1 MESIKNTYRRSMTY
15 YQNLSDDARMQFL
28 VRALYNNKKRAP
40 KAKIIKLY
48 KEGLK
53 VKSVDEGR
61 LSALIDCLVEN
72 GTILL
77 DVDMYYLPNTTIAK
91 LEQEDRLSE
100 TRKDAIIE
108 KYFGGTFSSKE
119 NIKAWLQIATV
130 KFFES
135 FSNSWISDLSRREQ
149 CVNSKR
155 DDIIKQIDNRTKSL
169 DFIENRDKKTLS
181 GRFFEFITSDDPMVN
196 NFLWEYGTAAFS
208 VHLIKNTEGAD
219 ELTLDLFENS
229 VCLLDTNV
237 LIDIALE
244 TDEDHEA
251 LDVLSEIFEVLKVRV
266 CTLGITR
273 DEYYN
278 KIASKHEEVSK
289 LLDGNFRKLLHKS
302 SDQFMQAARGRSC
315 SRPEDYEAMFTSLG
329 VVPGSI
335 CENVPINSFDEDEGL
350 KKAIETWVGDDSV
363 RTSYNSIY
371 VSQHGK
377 NKGDTQL
384 SHDIGLLAASDY
396 IAKSQK
402 VFVLS
407 TDSTLNVYAKQQPFE
422 ELPLAIRL
430 DTLINILAVKKGAA
444 INRMTSFQDLF
455 ANIIRSGFM
464 PQTETF
470 ETRDLAYIHDKE
482 AQVGSLDEY
491 SIEEMART
499 VKRMRISD
507 RPEKEILKY
516 ITRTFQGEKMKVID
530 DLDAMT
536 IKYNKERE
544 ENRSYANEVSRMD
557 SVIEMAITEK
567 AQETYKKRFVW
578 TIIWGVLFLLG
589 IPLLIVLLVKGVNLL
604 NGNSLSN
611 SAIYIDIIT
620 SIVSDAI
627 FGCFWWI
634 PKVRHYVQNKV
645 SIIEQ
650 LEDSIRADYYK
661 KASKS
666 K

>member
-1 MESIKNTYRRSMTY
+1 MDY

-40 KAKIIKLY
+40 KHKIIELY

-53 VKSVDEGR
+53 VKSVDEER
-61 LSALIDCLVEN
+61 LSGLIDYLVDN

-77 DVDMYYLPNTTIAK
+77 EVDMYFLPQSTIAS
-91 LEQEDRLSE
+91 LQQEDQISKDR
-100 TRKDAIIE
+100 RDAIID
-108 KYFGGTFSSKE
+108 KYFGGTFSPKDE
-119 NIKAWLQIATV
+119 IKDWLQIATV

-149 CVNSKR
+149 SVNSKR

-169 DFIENRDKKTLS
+169 GFIDSRDKKTLS
-181 GRFFEFITSDDPMVN
+181 ARFFEFITSPDPMVN
-196 NFLWEYGTAAFS
+196 YYLWEYGTTAFS

-251 LDVLSEIFEVLKVRV
+251 LDVLSEIFEVLKVHV
-266 CTLGITR
+266 CTLSITR
-273 DEYYN
+273 DEYLN
-278 KIASKHEEVSK
+278 KIASKHEEISK
-289 LLDGNFRKLLHKS
+289 LLGDNFRKLLHKS
-302 SDQFMQAARGRSC
+302 NDQFMQAARGRSC

-329 VVPGSI
+329 FVPESI
-335 CENVPINSFDEDEGL
+335 CENVAITNFDEDEGL
-350 KKAIETWVGDDSV
+350 KKAIELWVNDDTI
-363 RTSYNSIY
+363 RTNYNAVY
-371 VSQHGK
+371 VSLHGK
-377 NKGDTQL
+377 NKGENQL

-396 IAKSQK
+396 IAKTQK

-444 INRMTSFQDLF
+444 LNRMTSFQDLF

-464 PQTETF
+464 PQSETF

-482 AQVGSLDEY
+482 AQVGSLDEF
-491 SIEEMART
+491 SIEEIACT

-516 ITRTFQGEKMKVID
+516 ITRTFQGEKMKVQD

-536 IKYNKERE
+536 IKFNKEHE
-544 ENRSYANEVSRMD
+544 ENRSYAKEVSQKD
-557 SVIEMAITEK
+557 SVIELAILDK
-567 AQETYKKRFVW
+567 AKGTYRKQFAW
-578 TIIWGVLFLLG
+578 TLTWGVLLLLG
-589 IPLLIVLLVKGVNLL
+589 IPLLVILLVKAVDILAE
-604 NGNSLSN
+604 NSITN
-611 SAIYIDIIT
+611 SAIYIDVIT
-620 SIVSDAI
+620 SIISDTI
-627 FGCFWWI
+627 FGCLYWI
-634 PKVRHYVQNKV
+634 PKIHHYVNNKTA
-645 SIIEQ
+645 IIEQ
-650 LEDSIRADYYK
+650 LEDNIRADYYK

-666 K
+666 

>member
-1 MESIKNTYRRSMTY
+1 MTY

-40 KAKIIKLY
+40 KDKIIKLY

-53 VKSVDEGR
+53 VKSVDEER

-72 GTILL
+72 GTLL
-77 DVDMYYLPNTTIAK
+77 LEVDMYYLPDTTISK
-91 LEQEDRLSE
+91 LEQEDQLSK
-100 TRKDAIIE
+100 TIKDAIIE

-130 KFFES
+130 KFFDS

-149 CVNSKR
+149 SVNSKR

-169 DFIENRDKKTLS
+169 DFIDGRDKKTLS
-181 GRFFEFITSDDPMVN
+181 GRFFEFITSSDPVVN
-196 NFLWEYGTAAFS
+196 NYLWEYGTTAFS

-229 VCLLDTNV
+229 ICLLDTNV

-251 LDVLSEIFEVLKVRV
+251 LDVLSEIFEVLKVHV
-266 CTLGITR
+266 FTLGITR
-273 DEYYN
+273 DEYLN

-289 LLDGNFRKLLHKS
+289 LLGDNFRKLLHKS

-329 VVPGSI
+329 TVPGSI
-335 CENVPINSFDEDEGL
+335 CENVPIANFDEDQGL
-350 KKAIETWVGDDSV
+350 KKAIETWVNDDSI
-363 RTSYNSIY
+363 RSNYNSIY
-371 VSQHGK
+371 VSLHGK
-377 NKGDTQL
+377 NKGDSQL

-444 INRMTSFQDLF
+444 LNRMTSFQDLF

-530 DLDAMT
+530 DLDEMT
-536 IKYNKERE
+536 IKFNKERE
-544 ENRSYANEVSRMD
+544 ENRSYANELFRKD
-557 SVIEMAITEK
+557 SVIEMAISEK
-567 AQETYKKRFVW
+567 AQEAYKKQFAW
-578 TIIWGVLFLLG
+578 TVIWGVLFLLG
-589 IPLLIVLLVKGVNLL
+589 IPLLIVVLVKAVNLL
-604 NGNSLSN
+604 TDDSIAH
-611 SAIYIDIIT
+611 SAIYIDIFT
-620 SIVSDAI
+620 SVISDAI
-627 FGCFWWI
+627 FGCLWWI
-634 PKVRHYVQNKV
+634 PKVSHYVKDKA

-650 LEDSIRADYYK
+650 LKETISVDYYK
-661 KASKS
+661 KASRS
-666 K
+666 R